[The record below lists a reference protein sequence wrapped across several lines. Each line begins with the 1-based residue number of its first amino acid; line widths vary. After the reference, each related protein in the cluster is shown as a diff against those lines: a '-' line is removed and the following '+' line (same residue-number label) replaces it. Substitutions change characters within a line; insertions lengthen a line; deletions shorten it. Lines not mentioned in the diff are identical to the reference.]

1 MFADAGGAPGNAL
14 IFLQRWH
21 SGGHA
26 GLGSRPQSVGFN
38 GNRRLLEQVRGTPL
52 EKEQLQ
58 PLQPVTFLSL
68 QALFKLSGFHKD
80 RWQQWISGF
89 NQAHLR
95 WRGSRPEA
103 QTHQQDSEWTQ
114 SPHWREDGDDALG
127 AQREADCTSQKQQVV
142 KTRVC
147 ERHTLKFCGW
157 RKEWK
162 RILLCFLLCQNT
174 KPSWF

>member
-21 SGGHA
+21 SGGYA

-38 GNRRLLEQVRGTPL
+38 GSRRLLEQVRRPPL
-52 EKEQLQ
+52 EQEQLQ

-68 QALFKLSGFHKD
+68 QALFKLSGLHKD

-89 NQAHLR
+89 NKAHLW

-103 QTHQQDSEWTQ
+103 QTHQQDSEWAQ
-114 SPHWREDGDDALG
+114 SPHWWEDGDDALG
-127 AQREADCTSQKQQVV
+127 AQREADCTSQKQQVF
-142 KTRVC
+142 KTRVR
-147 ERHTLKFCGW
+147 EQHTLKCCGW
-157 RKEWK
+157 CKDEK
-162 RILLCFLLCQNT
+162 RMPSCFLLCQNT